1 MSGLLQRLLQQ
12 KIPSR
17 ALLAC
22 FAEQVGWIGAF
33 IAKGFKFLL
42 QLIFLLLRYVR
53 IKEIFP
59 VHTVFL
65 LT

>member
-33 IAKGFKFLL
+33 IAKGFKF
-42 QLIFLLLRYVR
+42 R
-53 IKEIFP
+53 KSKSA
-59 VHTVFL
+59 
-65 LT
+65 